1 MPRLG
6 PRLARRLG
14 LALAVALI
22 AAAAPAGAQTRS
34 KSEPPANA
42 EPAAKPEA
50 SSKRLRAKQ
59 APPGSAE
66 PQARPSGRV
75 QEAGP
80 WRPDERISNPKAYR
94 PRAGEMRIGV
104 GHGIGFLPVFL
115 ANDLK
120 LFDKHARAAGLN
132 GRITIQRFYSSGAL
146 HQALDKGD
154 LAAGT
159 YGLSA
164 FLQARESPKQLVAI
178 SGVTTLPLVL
188 LTSRAD
194 IKALA
199 DIKPGQKIAVPLM
212 TAPQMSYLRMQ
223 ADQWFTG
230 GLWTRL
236 QRQVVVMPH
245 QDAVEALTEGKGE
258 IAAYFSSPPYTQVAL
273 KDARVRPILSSV
285 EALGGK
291 SSFFVIASPR
301 ETLAAE
307 PKLAE
312 VVAKAIDEAAAII
325 AKDPKQAALTWLK
338 YEPSHKLDV
347 RAVETILRDL
357 KEEFGSGIYGV
368 TATATFLARD
378 GKLKS
383 AVWNWKDV
391 VAPALAA
398 GPGS

>member
-1 MPRLG
+1 M
-6 PRLARRLG
+6 RRLG

-22 AAAAPAGAQTRS
+22 AAATPAGAQTRQ

-50 SSKRLRAKQ
+50 SSKRARTKAV
-59 APPGSAE
+59 PPANPE
-66 PQARPSGRV
+66 PQARSGGRV

-80 WRPDERISNPKAYR
+80 HRPDERLSNPNGAR

-120 LFDKHARAAGLN
+120 LFDKHAKAAGLS
-132 GRITIQRFYSSGAL
+132 GRVTIQRFYSSAAL

-164 FLQARESPKQLVAI
+164 FLQARESPKQMVAI

-194 IKALA
+194 IKAIA

-212 TAPQMSYLRMQ
+212 TAPQMTYLRMQ
-223 ADQWFTG
+223 ADQWFTM

-236 QRQVVVMPH
+236 RQQVVVMPH
-245 QDAVEALTEGKGE
+245 QDALDSLIEGKSE
-258 IAAYFSSPPYTQVAL
+258 IAAYFASPPFTQMAL

-285 EALGGK
+285 DALGGK
-291 SSFFVIASPR
+291 SSFFLIASPR
-301 ETLAAE
+301 ETLVAE

-325 AKDPKQAALTWLK
+325 VKDPKQAALTWLK
-338 YEPSHKLDV
+338 YEPSHKLDA
-347 RAVETILRDL
+347 RAVEAILRDL
-357 KEEFGSGIYGV
+357 KDEFGSGIYGV